1 MTRTQTNPDLEV
13 VVRNWIIMLR
23 PRSSLSFNC
32 YRAMSVLQREGLF
45 RCPPPPP
52 LLLVLIDSQL
62 RGLTGNALWRGRQKQ
77 PPAYLIYPMNK
88 VD

>member
-13 VVRNWIIMLR
+13 VVRNWIVMLR

-45 RCPPPPP
+45 RGPPPPP
-52 LLLVLIDSQL
+52 FVRIDRL
-62 RGLTGNALWRGRQKQ
+62 PTPRLDRKC
-77 PPAYLIYPMNK
+77 PMVREAKTATCLSNLPYE
-88 VD
+88 